1 MAMDLDPQT
10 LGTRDMY
17 EWMITTII
25 PRPIAWVSTISPEGV
40 TNLAPFSFFQGVCA
54 RPPTLLFCPA
64 NDRRGNPK
72 DTLRNIR
79 ETREFVVN
87 LVSSAQVEAMNAT
100 SATLPYGESEFARFG
115 VDPVPSRRVRPPRVS
130 GSPVAFECEL
140 DRIIDVGEGPV
151 AGHVVLGRIVQF
163 HVDDAVLGSDGKPD
177 PERLGLVG
185 RLGRDEY
192 AELGSRFRLS
202 RPN

>member
-1 MAMDLDPQT
+1 MELDPQT
-10 LGTRDMY
+10 LGTREMY

-25 PRPIAWVSTISPEGV
+25 PRPIAWVSTISPDGV

-72 DTLRNIR
+72 DTLRNVR

-100 SATLPYGESEFARFG
+100 AATLPYGESEFSKFG
-115 VDPVPSRRVRPPRVS
+115 VGQLPSLRVRPPRVE
-130 GSPVAFECEL
+130 GSPVSFECEL
-140 DRIIDVGEGPV
+140 DRIIAVGEGPV

-163 HVDDAVLGSDGKPD
+163 HVADAVLGPDGKPD

-192 AELGSRFRLS
+192 MGLGERFRLD
-202 RPN
+202 RPF